1 MIKLEYN
8 LTELRE
14 QEERLKFENF
24 TNEIAMEIGLLI
36 IKNAKKMNKSIIVDI
51 RKANHQVFHYA
62 MEGTT
67 PDNNWWIIRKNNVVN
82 RFSKSSLFIGIK
94 LKLEEKSIEE
104 KYLIDSKDYAPFGG
118 AFPINVEG
126 VGIIGTITVSGM
138 KQIEDHNIIIETL
151 SQYLNK

>member
-24 TNEIAMEIGLLI
+24 TNEMAMEIGLLI

-67 PDNNWWIIRKNNVVN
+67 SDNNWWIIRKNNVVN

-94 LKLEEKSIEE
+94 LKLEEKSIED
-104 KYLIDSKDYAPFGG
+104 KYLIDSKEYAPFGG
-118 AFPINVEG
+118 AFPVNVEG